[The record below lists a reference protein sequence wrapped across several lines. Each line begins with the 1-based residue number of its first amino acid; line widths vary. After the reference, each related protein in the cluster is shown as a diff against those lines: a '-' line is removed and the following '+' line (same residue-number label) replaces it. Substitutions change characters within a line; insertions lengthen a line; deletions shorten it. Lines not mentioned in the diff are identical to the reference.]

1 MLFGLLR
8 GLAFGYPAEYFVN
21 FLLIIE
27 FLSKVILQIFNFNSF
42 LFHGITVSY
51 SNSTIFYRIKV
62 IRNTVRSTNLV
73 LTAVSLTDISSVIKF
88 GSSPTR
94 GARL

>member
-42 LFHGITVSY
+42 LFHCVTITNCNTSIVCGFEIY
-51 SNSTIFYRIKV
+51 
-62 IRNTVRSTNLV
+62 RNTEWFTNRI
-73 LTAVSLTDISSVIKF
+73 LTTITFSNALSIIICYAKVF
-88 GSSPTR
+88 
-94 GARL
+94 